1 MNSTVNVTFSTEMV
15 KNMLKKSVTDIQ
27 FQSDKRILALKG
39 PTINSMYFLINK
51 ICNPSTRILGVSK
64 KLLLM

>member
-1 MNSTVNVTFSTEMV
+1 MSLFSTEMA
-15 KNMLKKSVTDIQ
+15 KNMLKKIVTDIQ

-39 PTINSMYFLINK
+39 STINSMYFLINK
-51 ICNPSTRILGVSK
+51 ICTPSTGILGVSK